1 MMEGADDI
9 DLNADGMEE
18 VHQISKDDRS
28 QTIDLSS
35 EACLVIEISDAL
47 SERDKVKFTIH
58 TRTTLPEFKLHDFS
72 VTRDHEEFI
81 WLYDRYQDNENLEAY
96 IIPHPP
102 PKPDF
107 DTAREKLQR
116 LGESEGVLTKE
127 EFDKMK
133 QELEAEYLA
142 TFKKT
147 VAMHELF
154 LTRLASH
161 SVLRN
166 DSNFRVFLEYNGD
179 LNVRLKNRKEKLG
192 SFFKVLTKSVD
203 EDADDFFENEKRFL
217 VDYHTRVKEAL
228 KASDKMT
235 ISHKGTAGCYL
246 SIGSATNQM
255 GTSEPTSL
263 NKFLSRFGGLI
274 EKYRKIDNRVVA
286 DEDLKLSDILRY
298 YARDLSSAKDLLYRR
313 SRCVSSYENANKGLE
328 KARNKNKDVQ
338 TAEKVQQAAR
348 EKFENMSEIAK
359 QELLDFKQ
367 KRVTA
372 FKRNLSELAEL
383 ELKHAKI
390 AAQLFRNTIS
400 ALKEIA

>member
-1 MMEGADDI
+1 MEGADDI

-18 VHQISKDDRS
+18 DRS

-179 LNVRLKNRKEKLG
+179 
-192 SFFKVLTKSVD
+192 
-203 EDADDFFENEKRFL
+203 DADDFFENEKRFL